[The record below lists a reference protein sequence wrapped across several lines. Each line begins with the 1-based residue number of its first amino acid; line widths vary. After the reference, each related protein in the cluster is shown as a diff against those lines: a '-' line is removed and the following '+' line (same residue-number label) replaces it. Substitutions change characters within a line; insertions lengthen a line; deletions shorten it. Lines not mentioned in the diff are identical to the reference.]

1 MLEERFNKNFT
12 LLFDS
17 QRGVVPTATI
27 DGRKILIKSIDLQW
41 HTDDDKYQ
49 GNRNYVKISFYFED
63 DLDKMPNDDNNSLY
77 DEVGNP
83 RQNNITIRECL
94 YETDT
99 GEWIFP
105 KNEI

>member
-12 LLFDS
+12 LMFDS
-17 QRGVVPTATI
+17 QKGVVPTATI

-49 GNRNYVKISFYFED
+49 GNRNYIKMSFYFED
-63 DLDKMPNDDNNSLY
+63 DLNKMPNDDNGLY

-83 RQNNITIRECL
+83 RQTNITIRECL
-94 YETDT
+94 FDTDN
-99 GEWIFP
+99 GSWIFP

>member
-63 DLDKMPNDDNNSLY
+63 DLDKMPNDNNDSLY

-83 RQNNITIRECL
+83 RQNNITIREWL